1 MDLLLYRYPNESI
14 VQKNGR
20 FEVINLFTQNY
31 CEGFVISDFNKNKT
45 FLFKESVDEVDF
57 SNFQFHFSNKVPYVI
72 SKQNY
77 VEKALNFKNE
87 IITKGLKRL
96 FFQE

>member
-45 FLFKESVDEVDF
+45 FLF
-57 SNFQFHFSNKVPYVI
+57 
-72 SKQNY
+72 
-77 VEKALNFKNE
+77 
-87 IITKGLKRL
+87 
-96 FFQE
+96 